1 MEFNR
6 ATPVGRTLIRAL
18 NSLLDQG
25 RLSASQAREILHVFD
40 EVFAAEIARIPEQ
53 RLPERQRRTS
63 RLTGRL
69 EGYQILHD
77 NWRVDASETYLEAAG
92 SRKRLRLGNTR
103 LLFNEQR

>member
-6 ATPVGRTLIRAL
+6 ATPVGKTLIRAL
-18 NSLLDQG
+18 NSLLEQG
-25 RLSASQAREILHVFD
+25 RLTAPQAREVLRVFD
-40 EVFAAEIARIPEQ
+40 EVFAAEVTRIPEL

-69 EGYQILHD
+69 EGYQILHN
-77 NWRVDASETYLEAAG
+77 NWRVDASDTFLEVAG

-103 LLFNEQR
+103 LLFTEQ